1 VNRRSKKQKKEAP
14 KNIGLWI
21 AVMAIFIGELFFYTW
36 CRVQCVRTGY
46 EITQVRNQYLKLN
59 TVQYNLKIEIAR
71 LKSPER
77 IVKKAKEELGL
88 VMPTT
93 KQMVIMP

>member
-1 VNRRSKKQKKEAP
+1 
-14 KNIGLWI
+14 
-21 AVMAIFIGELFFYTW
+21 MAIFFGELFFYTW